1 MKYINFDEYE
11 SSSKNDLIRRI
22 SGINERFGTPQILK
36 PMFDKVFK
44 LINNMISNN
53 LNKDKIHLNGSYTSP
68 DGKIFEFDKI
78 VSIEIHNNN
87 RIDIYSKSTKD
98 NILFKFNFESY
109 NIQELKKVILH
120 ELLHIYEIYFRIKN
134 KNNKTSLQW
143 SLNKILSDISDDFVS
158 DNFLDNLIYMIYLSF
173 NHEIGARVCETY
185 MVLIDLMIDDKNILM
200 NELKETTAWKYKKQL
215 SEFAVENVNYNNL
228 FLFFEKYNSS
238 INEKYSLNNKI
249 FKIPV
254 NIKDSKIIL
263 KEYLRIFKKK
273 SKKFEDKLI
282 KVVDDVLFDVEMINK
297 STINEFSNFEI
308 TYPVDLLRESKIR
321 KLFRED
327 F

>member
-1 MKYINFDEYE
+1 MKYVNNIDEYQ
-11 SSSKNDLIRRI
+11 SSSNNDLIRRI

-36 PMFDKVFK
+36 PMFDKVFQ
-44 LINNMISNN
+44 LINNMILNN

-78 VSIEIHNNN
+78 IVVEILNNN
-87 RIDIYSKSTKD
+87 RSDIYSKFTKD

-109 NIQELKKVILH
+109 NIKELKKVILH

-134 KNNKTSLQW
+134 EKNSLQW

-173 NHEIGARVCETY
+173 DHEIGARVCETY
-185 MVLIDLMIDDKNILM
+185 MVLIDLMIDDKEILM
-200 NELKETTAWKYKKQL
+200 NELKETTAWKYKTQL
-215 SEFAVENVNYNNL
+215 SDFVVNNVNYNNL
-228 FLFFEKYNSS
+228 FLFFKNYNSS
-238 INEKYSLNNKI
+238 INEKHSLNNKI
-249 FKIPV
+249 FRIPN
-254 NIKDSKIIL
+254 NIKDTKVIL
-263 KEYLRIFKKK
+263 KEYLQIFKKK

-308 TYPVDLLRESKIR
+308 TYPTYLLRESKIR

>member
-1 MKYINFDEYE
+1 MKYINDFDEYE
-11 SSSKNDLIRRI
+11 SSSNNDLIRRI

-134 KNNKTSLQW
+134 NKTSLQW

-173 NHEIGARVCETY
+173 DHEIGARVCETY

-249 FKIPV
+249 FKIPA

>member
-1 MKYINFDEYE
+1 MKYVNNFDEYQ
-11 SSSKNDLIRRI
+11 SSSNNDLIRRI

-36 PMFDKVFK
+36 PMFDKVFQ

-53 LNKDKIHLNGSYTSP
+53 LNKDKIHLNGSYISP

-78 VSIEIHNNN
+78 ISIEIYNNN

-109 NIQELKKVILH
+109 SIKELKKVILH

-134 KNNKTSLQW
+134 EKNSLQW

-173 NHEIGARVCETY
+173 DHEIGARVCETY
-185 MVLIDLMIDDKNILM
+185 MVLIDLMIDDKEILM

-215 SEFAVENVNYNNL
+215 SDFVVNNVNYNNL
-228 FLFFEKYNSS
+228 FLFFENYNSS
-238 INEKYSLNNKI
+238 INKKHSLNNKI
-249 FKIPV
+249 FRVPT
-254 NIKDSKIIL
+254 NIKDTKVIL

-308 TYPVDLLRESKIR
+308 TYPTDLLRESKIR

>member
-1 MKYINFDEYE
+1 MNNFDEYQ
-11 SSSKNDLIRRI
+11 SSSNNDLIRRI

-36 PMFDKVFK
+36 PMFDKVFQ

-78 VSIEIHNNN
+78 VSIEIYNNN

-109 NIQELKKVILH
+109 NIKELKKVILH

-134 KNNKTSLQW
+134 EKKSLQW
-143 SLNKILSDISDDFVS
+143 FLNKVLIDISDDFTS

-173 NHEIGARVCETY
+173 DHEIGARVCETY
-185 MVLIDLMIDDKNILM
+185 MVLIDLMIDDKEILL
-200 NELKETTAWKYKKQL
+200 NELKETTAWKYKTQL
-215 SEFAVENVNYNNL
+215 SDFVVNNVNYNNL
-228 FLFFEKYNSS
+228 FLFFKKYNSL
-238 INEKYSLNNKI
+238 INERYSLNNKI
-249 FKIPV
+249 FRIP
-254 NIKDSKIIL
+254 NDIKDTKVIL
-263 KEYLRIFKKK
+263 KEYLQIFKKK

-308 TYPVDLLRESKIR
+308 IYPTDLLRESKIR

>member
-1 MKYINFDEYE
+1 MKYINDFDEYQ
-11 SSSKNDLIRRI
+11 SSSNNDLIRRI

-36 PMFDKVFK
+36 PMFDKVFQ
-44 LINNMISNN
+44 LIDNMISNN
-53 LNKDKIHLNGSYTSP
+53 LNKDTIRLNDSYTSP

-78 VSIEIHNNN
+78 VSIEILNDN
-87 RIDIYSKSTKD
+87 RNDIYSKSTKD

-109 NIQELKKVILH
+109 SIKELKKVILH

-134 KNNKTSLQW
+134 KKTSLQW
-143 SLNKILSDISDDFVS
+143 SLNKILSDIGDDFVS
-158 DNFLDNLIYMIYLSF
+158 DHFLDNLIYMIYLSF
-173 NHEIGARVCETY
+173 DHEIGARVCETY
-185 MVLIDLMIDDKNILM
+185 MVLIDLMIDDKEILL
-200 NELKETTAWKYKKQL
+200 NELKETTAWKYKSQL
-215 SEFAVENVNYNNL
+215 SDFVVNNVNYNNL
-228 FLFFEKYNSS
+228 FLFFQKYNSL
-238 INEKYSLNNKI
+238 INERHSLNNKI
-249 FKIPV
+249 FRIPT

-273 SKKFEDKLI
+273 SKKFEDKLV

>member
-1 MKYINFDEYE
+1 MKYVNNFDEYQ
-11 SSSKNDLIRRI
+11 SSSNNDLIRRI

-36 PMFDKVFK
+36 PMFDKVFQ

-78 VSIEIHNNN
+78 IVVEILNNN
-87 RIDIYSKSTKD
+87 RSDIYSKSTKD

-109 NIQELKKVILH
+109 NIKELKKVILH
-120 ELLHIYEIYFRIKN
+120 ELLHIYEIYFRV

-158 DNFLDNLIYMIYLSF
+158 DNFLNNLIYMIYLSF
-173 NHEIGARVCETY
+173 DHEIGARVCETY
-185 MVLIDLMIDDKNILM
+185 MVLIDLMIDDKEILM
-200 NELKETTAWKYKKQL
+200 NELKETTAWKYKTQL
-215 SEFAVENVNYNNL
+215 SDFIVNNVNYNNL
-228 FLFFEKYNSS
+228 FLFFKKYNSS
-238 INEKYSLNNKI
+238 INEKLSLNNKI
-249 FKIPV
+249 FRVPT
-254 NIKDSKIIL
+254 NIKDTKVIL

-308 TYPVDLLRESKIR
+308 TYPTDLLRESKIR

>member
-1 MKYINFDEYE
+1 MIYVNNFDEYQ
-11 SSSKNDLIRRI
+11 SSSNNDLIRRI
-22 SGINERFGTPQILK
+22 SGINEIFGTPQILK
-36 PMFDKVFK
+36 PMFDKIFQ

-78 VSIEIHNNN
+78 IVVEILNNN
-87 RIDIYSKSTKD
+87 RSDIYSKSTKD

-109 NIQELKKVILH
+109 NIKELKKVILH

-134 KNNKTSLQW
+134 EKTSLQW
-143 SLNKILSDISDDFVS
+143 SLNKILSDISDHFVS

-173 NHEIGARVCETY
+173 DHEIGARVCETY
-185 MVLIDLMIDDKNILM
+185 MVLIDLMIDDKEILM
-200 NELKETTAWKYKKQL
+200 NELKETTAWKYKIQL
-215 SEFAVENVNYNNL
+215 SDFVVNNVNYNNL
-228 FLFFEKYNSS
+228 FLFFENYNSL
-238 INEKYSLNNKI
+238 INEKHSLNNKI
-249 FKIPV
+249 FRVPT
-254 NIKDSKIIL
+254 NIKDTKVIL

-308 TYPVDLLRESKIR
+308 TYPTDLLRESKIR
-321 KLFRED
+321 KLLRED

>member
-1 MKYINFDEYE
+1 MNNFDEYQ
-11 SSSKNDLIRRI
+11 SSSNNDLIRRI

-36 PMFDKVFK
+36 PMYDKVLK
-44 LINNMISNN
+44 RIHNMISNN
-53 LNKDKIHLNGSYTSP
+53 INKDKIHLNGSYTSP

-78 VSIEIHNNN
+78 ISIEIYNDN
-87 RIDIYSKSTKD
+87 RIDIYSKWTKD

-109 NIQELKKVILH
+109 NIKELKKVILQ
-120 ELLHIYEIYFRIKN
+120 ELLHIYDIYFRIKN
-134 KNNKTSLQW
+134 EKNSLQW
-143 SLNKILSDISDDFVS
+143 FLNKILIDISDDFTS

-173 NHEIGARVCETY
+173 DHEIGARVCETY
-185 MVLIDLMIDDKNILM
+185 MVLIDLMIDDKELLL

-215 SEFAVENVNYNNL
+215 SDFVAINVNYDNL
-228 FLFFEKYNSS
+228 FLFFQKYNSL
-238 INEKYSLNNKI
+238 INERYSLNNKI
-249 FKIPV
+249 FRIPN
-254 NIKDSKIIL
+254 NIKDTKLIL

-273 SKKFEDKLI
+273 SKKFEDKLL
-282 KVVDDVLFDVEMINK
+282 KVIDDVLFDVEMINK

-308 TYPVDLLRESKIR
+308 IYPVDLLRESKIR